1 MREKTLLFGAL
12 GATAVMAAFG
22 AFKSTG
28 EARAEPRPNEHRP
41 VRTIQIALFPENARI
56 AVDGQPKDHPNGMLE
71 LKGPL
76 GAVFTIEAM
85 ANGTRI
91 VERVAVT
98 DIGALPSQIAIPQ
111 MPAAYASMTSDCAI
125 PYYYDANG
133 VKHYKPACLG
143 ATAPAPI
150 GEPYAN
156 GAPHVLTTSPPA
168 AALPA
173 GGRGSLTVVC
183 IPKCDAI
190 TDNGV
195 ALGPGHIFNRPVAV
209 GKHTLEL
216 SAPNGAKKTIVTEV
230 SPDTTKEIRVTLDPE
245 AKPEPAPAAPASPSG
260 DNGPGFLNLAA
271 YPWAQ
276 VTEGS
281 KVLCVTPCVK
291 MQMTP
296 GSHTLTLE
304 NSEHNMRRTVVVN
317 IKSGETTAKAI
328 ALE

>member
-22 AFKSTG
+22 AVKSTG
-28 EARAEPRPNEHRP
+28 LASAEPRANEHRP

-111 MPAAYASMTSDCAI
+111 MPVGYASMASDCAI

-143 ATAPAPI
+143 AQVSGPVV
-150 GEPYAN
+150 EPYAA
-156 GAPHVLTTSPPA
+156 GAPPILTNTPPP

-183 IPKCDAI
+183 MPKCDAI

-195 ALGPGHIFNRPVAV
+195 ALGPGHIFNRPVAS

-216 SAPNGAKKTIVTEV
+216 SAPNGVKKTIVTEV
-230 SPDTTKEIRVTLDPE
+230 APDTTKEIRVTLDPDS
-245 AKPEPAPAAPASPSG
+245 KPDPAPAGPSG
-260 DNGPGFLNLAA
+260 ANEPGFLNLAA

-276 VTEGS
+276 VTENA
-281 KVLCVTPCVK
+281 KALCVTPCVK
-291 MQMTP
+291 MSMTP
-296 GSHTLTLE
+296 GSHTLVLE
-304 NSEHNMRRTVVVN
+304 NAEHGMRRTVVVH
-317 IKSGETTAKAI
+317 IKSGETTAKSI

>member
-12 GATAVMAAFG
+12 GATAAMAAFG
-22 AFKSTG
+22 AIKSTG
-28 EARAEPRPNEHRP
+28 EAKAEPRANEHRP

-111 MPAAYASMTSDCAI
+111 VPAGYASMVGDCAI

-143 ATAPAPI
+143 AVAPAAP
-150 GEPYAN
+150 PDYAT
-156 GAPHVLTTSPPA
+156 GAPPILTTTPPP

-173 GGRGSLTVVC
+173 GGRGALTVVC
-183 IPKCDAI
+183 MPKCDAI

-195 ALGPGHIFNRPVAV
+195 PLGPGHIFNRPVAA

-216 SAPNGAKKTIVTEV
+216 SAPNGVKKTVVTEI
-230 SPDTTKEIRVTLDPE
+230 SPDTTKEIRVTLDPDT
-245 AKPEPAPAAPASPSG
+245 KPEPAPAAPSG
-260 DNGPGFLNLAA
+260 SNEPGFLNLAA

-291 MQMTP
+291 MQMAP

-304 NSEHNMRRTVVVN
+304 NSEHNMRRTVVVH